1 MEYRAL
7 SKKEVGRF
15 LLAIGVGAYAM
26 ALAQY
31 INASVPDSTRRWS
44 WLFSFLY
51 GHLGNAGLVVFWF
64 LLGSFLI
71 LKGWRHG
78 NDN

>member
-7 SKKEVGRF
+7 SKKEVGKF
-15 LLAIGVGAYAM
+15 LLAIGLGAYAL
-26 ALAQY
+26 ALVQY
-31 INASVPDSTRRWS
+31 INESVPDSTGRWS
-44 WLFSFLY
+44 WLFSYIY
-51 GHLGNAGLVVFWF
+51 GYLGNAGLVVFWF

-78 NDN
+78 NDD

>member
-1 MEYRAL
+1 MEYRTL

-15 LLAIGVGAYAM
+15 LLAIGVGAYAL
-26 ALAQY
+26 ALVQY
-31 INASVPDSTRRWS
+31 INASVPDSTGRWS
-44 WLFSFLY
+44 WLFSFIY
-51 GHLGNAGLVVFWF
+51 GHLGNAGLVAFWF